1 MSLAVF
7 LARITSE
14 LESMSIEDM
23 VCGSVASIFH
33 GVPRTT
39 QDVDIVV
46 SLTGFD
52 AKKLA
57 SSLDEEQ
64 FYVSESAAVDA
75 VVHQRQFN
83 IIDMETGW
91 KADLIVRKRRPFSQV
106 EFDRRVRVEM
116 LGTKVWVATAED
128 TVLAKLEWSKRS
140 GSLRQIEDARGIV
153 EMQGASL
160 DTTYLHKWAREL
172 DVQEQ
177 LASLAR

>member
-1 MSLAVF
+1 MSLASF

-14 LESMSIEDM
+14 LESRSIEYM

-46 SLTGFD
+46 NLTGFD
-52 AKKLA
+52 AKRLA

-64 FYVSESAAVDA
+64 FYVSEAAAVEA
-75 VVHQRQFN
+75 VIHQRQFN
-83 IIDMETGW
+83 IIDMKTGW
-91 KADLIVRKRRPFSQV
+91 KADFIVRKRRPFSQV